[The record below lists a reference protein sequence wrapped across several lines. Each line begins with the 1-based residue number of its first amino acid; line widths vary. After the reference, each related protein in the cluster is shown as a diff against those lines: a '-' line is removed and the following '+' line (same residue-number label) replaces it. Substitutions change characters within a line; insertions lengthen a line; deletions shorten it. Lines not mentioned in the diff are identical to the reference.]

1 MLEVVEVQEFQ
12 DKVIQVHL
20 LEVVVMVVEVE
31 AEQDPLVLLIQD
43 QVQMEELVVMEE
55 M

>member
-20 LEVVVMVVEVE
+20 LEVVVMVVEAE
-31 AEQDPLVLLIQD
+31 AELDQPVLLIQD
-43 QVQMEELVVMEE
+43 QVQMVELAVMEKT
-55 M
+55 